1 MPGGTRPWCVSGTAT
16 GITWRAGVSSSL
28 APAPSA
34 RTPGIWP
41 ASWPSTS
48 TTTCLTGSSRKVPA
62 HDPVPR
68 PQDVQS
74 VRHGPTPGHV
84 GADGGAEEAPG
95 EVPVPEAGEE
105 VMSDQRPGLD
115 DLKVGDVVHIR
126 TYSGY
131 SPDYMARVVKIN
143 RVWIEMEHTA
153 SLRPLRFRKDT
164 QRESDYTTADRF
176 ETEAQYAWSVRE
188 GAAFQFLREQGI
200 NIYPGPW
207 VNRRLELAN
216 AVRALLGLDPL

>member
-1 MPGGTRPWCVSGTAT
+1 
-16 GITWRAGVSSSL
+16 
-28 APAPSA
+28 
-34 RTPGIWP
+34 
-41 ASWPSTS
+41 
-48 TTTCLTGSSRKVPA
+48 
-62 HDPVPR
+62 
-68 PQDVQS
+68 
-74 VRHGPTPGHV
+74 
-84 GADGGAEEAPG
+84 
-95 EVPVPEAGEE
+95 
-105 VMSDQRPGLD
+105 MSDQRPGLD